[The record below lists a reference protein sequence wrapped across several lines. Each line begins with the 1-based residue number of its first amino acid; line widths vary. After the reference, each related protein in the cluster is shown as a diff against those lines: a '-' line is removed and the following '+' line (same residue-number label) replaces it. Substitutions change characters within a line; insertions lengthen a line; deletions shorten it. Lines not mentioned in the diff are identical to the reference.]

1 MRTLGDL
8 QAKVRTGA
16 LLFQYGCLDLS
27 TATDKL
33 QRYAKRGGVVREL
46 GQDEAQRVTAAAFA
60 GIERE
65 PAE

>member
-1 MRTLGDL
+1 MSALGDF

-16 LLFQYGCLDLS
+16 FLFQYGYLDLS

-46 GQDEAQRVTAAAFA
+46 GQDEVQRVIAAAFA

-65 PAE
+65 AIE